1 MVLIS
6 LNQTEHQGLVAHLT
20 FTFLGVD
27 DWQAA
32 GDLPRPRCQQVD
44 DELDQQPQ
52 NGEKIVRWR
61 KRFIVVEESDPDA
74 GPGKLPIQ
82 FFLVL
87 NLLDSGVHDGDEE
100 IEKYDDD
107 YRLER
112 GEENFS
118 ECSRERRKI
127 HLEVVLGILRWD
139 WLPEQELH
147 SLSKSIIFVSWRA
160 KRLSDGIKWL
170 GHFLC
175 PQDEDNSAG
184 ETHEEDDVHTT
195 DSEDV
200 HDDLTGGYDDGAELV
215 VELEP
220 VEEMDNW
227 DGGGYWVEGVSHSH
241 LGSDFF
247 KTLKKVLQIKKLF
260 WRIVEWEWSNWS

>member
-74 GPGKLPIQ
+74 RPGKLPIQ

-127 HLEVVLGILRWD
+127 HLEVVLGILR
-139 WLPEQELH
+139 
-147 SLSKSIIFVSWRA
+147 
-160 KRLSDGIKWL
+160 
-170 GHFLC
+170 
-175 PQDEDNSAG
+175 
-184 ETHEEDDVHTT
+184 
-195 DSEDV
+195 
-200 HDDLTGGYDDGAELV
+200 
-215 VELEP
+215 
-220 VEEMDNW
+220 
-227 DGGGYWVEGVSHSH
+227 
-241 LGSDFF
+241 
-247 KTLKKVLQIKKLF
+247 
-260 WRIVEWEWSNWS
+260 